1 MQLKKITAGLLSVL
15 LAGALLAGCSTGET
29 ASSNASQQP
38 ASSAAAEKTKV
49 NVFGIKGP
57 TGIGLVNLM
66 KANEEKTA
74 QNDYTFSVLSTPDE
88 AVAKV
93 ASGEADIA
101 AVPTNLASALYA
113 KTNGKVK
120 MLAVNTL
127 GVLYILEN
135 GTAIN
140 SVKDLKGKTIYSTG
154 QGANPEYVLRYVLEK
169 NGLDPDKD
177 VKLEFLS
184 ENDELATQLAS
195 GKAGVALVPEPVV
208 TTVLTK
214 NDKLRVA
221 LDMTKEWKNA
231 AGDESTLMMGC
242 VVARSAFVE
251 KNPQAVKAFL
261 SEYKASIEKAT
272 GDVDGTAALCETYGI
287 IPKAAVAKQAIP
299 RCNLT
304 YVDGQDMMKQIKVYF
319 DVLFA
324 AKPASIGGKL
334 PDDSLYYLG

>member
-1 MQLKKITAGLLSVL
+1 M
-15 LAGALLAGCSTGET
+15 
-29 ASSNASQQP
+29 
-38 ASSAAAEKTKV
+38 

-195 GKAGVALVPEPVV
+195 GKPGW
-208 TTVLTK
+208 
-214 NDKLRVA
+214 R
-221 LDMTKEWKNA
+221 WY
-231 AGDESTLMMGC
+231 
-242 VVARSAFVE
+242 RS
-251 KNPQAVKAFL
+251 
-261 SEYKASIEKAT
+261 
-272 GDVDGTAALCETYGI
+272 
-287 IPKAAVAKQAIP
+287 
-299 RCNLT
+299 RW
-304 YVDGQDMMKQIKVYF
+304 
-319 DVLFA
+319 
-324 AKPASIGGKL
+324 
-334 PDDSLYYLG
+334 